1 MPLWRRCGEFL
12 NCRRQGRASPRLG
25 RRSVGDLFRIP
36 IERAMG
42 DRTRWLVRFR
52 WLLLMVAS
60 AAVLLL
66 DLAFGLG
73 LPYGPLAILLAVVLG
88 YHAAFWWLGHH
99 PPQGARLRRYYANLL
114 HTQILTDMV
123 ALTALLHLTGGL
135 ENPLFALYVL
145 LVGVGSILTSP
156 AISYSYAA
164 AATGLWVLLTL
175 LEACGVLRHYNLAGF
190 RSPSRYRE
198 WFHLISV
205 WLAVGSSSF
214 GIAYL
219 CSGIMQYVR
228 RGERELLEAN
238 AACESRAAELQ
249 RLNQK
254 LQELDQSRYLFVR
267 LVTHELRAPV
277 AAIQSFLRLILE
289 GYVPEDRLMEIIDK
303 AEKRA
308 HDQLELIGDLLDL
321 ARVQDVREQHD
332 VGLLD
337 VAAVLRDVLDMMA
350 ARIEDKR
357 LTLDVEVAPDLPPVM
372 ATEAHI
378 KQVWTNLVSN
388 AIKYTPEEGGVSIRL
403 TQEGGLIRG
412 TVTDTGIG
420 IHPEELEH
428 IFEDFFRTDAAKAMA
443 RHGTGLG
450 LSIVKSVVERYG
462 GEVWVESVVN
472 KGSTFGFTLPAVG
485 AHPPSSPAV

>member
-1 MPLWRRCGEFL
+1 M
-12 NCRRQGRASPRLG
+12 
-25 RRSVGDLFRIP
+25 GDLFRIP
-36 IERAMG
+36 VERAMG

-52 WLLLMVAS
+52 WLLLVVATL
-60 AAVLLL
+60 AVLLL

-73 LPYGPLAILLAVVLG
+73 LPYGPLAILLVAVLG
-88 YHAAFWWLGHH
+88 YHAVFWWLGHH
-99 PPQGARLRRYYANLL
+99 PPQGVRPRRYYTTLL
-114 HTQILTDMV
+114 HTQIVTDMV

-145 LVGVGSILTSP
+145 LVGVGSILTTPSV
-156 AISYSYAA
+156 SYRYAA
-164 AATGLWVLLTL
+164 VATGLWVALTL
-175 LEACGVLRHYNLAGF
+175 LEAFGVLRHHNLAGF
-190 RSPSRYRE
+190 RLPSRYRE
-198 WFHLISV
+198 WPHLISV
-205 WLAVGSSSF
+205 WLAVGASSF
-214 GIAYL
+214 GIAHL

-228 RGERELLEAN
+228 RGEQELLEAN
-238 AACESRAAELQ
+238 AACEARAAELQ

-254 LQELDQSRYLFVR
+254 LQELDQSRYLFIR

-277 AAIQSFLRLILE
+277 AAIQSYLRLILE
-289 GYVPEDRLMEIIDK
+289 GYVPEDRLMEIIGK

-308 HDQLELIGDLLDL
+308 HDQLELISDLLDL

-350 ARIEDKR
+350 ARFEDKR
-357 LTLDVEVAPDLPPVM
+357 LSLDVEIAPDLPPVE

-388 AIKYTPEEGGVSIRL
+388 AIKYTPEEGAITIRL
-403 TQEGGLIRG
+403 TREGDLIRG
-412 TVTDTGIG
+412 TVSDTGIG
-420 IHPEELEH
+420 IHPEEMEH
-428 IFEDFFRTDAAKAMA
+428 IFEEFFRTDAAKAMA

-472 KGSTFGFTLPAVG
+472 QGSTFGFTLPVAG
-485 AHPPSSPAV
+485 AHPRTGPAK